1 MAAWALALLLFFNH
15 LLLHAAPQTT
25 TDPAQARALN
35 SIFRQWNI
43 SAKQNTSIV
52 GTGTPDLI
60 ERWNISG
67 NLCTGS
73 AVDTRINIEDPKYN
87 PFIKCNCSFNN
98 ASTCFITHLKVSSL
112 DIAGVFPPELWILK
126 SLTYLNLEKNLLSG
140 PLSPSVGKLT
150 QLSTLIIRINK
161 LSGELP
167 KELGLLSNL
176 RFLAFG
182 TNNFSGPLPSELG
195 KLFMLEELYFDS
207 SGVQG
212 DIPTTFSNLTN
223 LRTVWASD
231 NELTGKIPGFI
242 GDWSKLTTLRFQ
254 GNSFMGPIPLTFSNL
269 TAMNELRIGDLSNG
283 RSSLEFIKKMTS
295 LKTLVLRN
303 NKISDTIPT
312 YIEEFKELS
321 LLDLSF
327 NELWGEIPKSL
338 FKLNS
343 LRYLFL
349 GNNQLTGTL
358 PSEKPGYLL
367 SIDLS
372 YNGLSGSFPD
382 WVDEDSAKHLNLV
395 ANNFTFGTS
404 HIGHFPTGLNCLR
417 REFSCNQASE
427 LRPSFGINCGGPKF
441 ESSSQEYEREI
452 EIDGMASYYVSD
464 SETWA
469 VSDVGYFPEINKNS
483 SQYNRY
489 NDTEHPIANTNDSD
503 LFQTQEL
510 STSSLRFYGLELK
523 NGNYTVK
530 LHFAEHAFADSSTW
544 SSLGRRVFDIYIQGN
559 RVFKDFNI
567 QNEAGGS
574 FRAVTKIFKA
584 QVSANYM
591 EIHLFWAGKGTC
603 CIPDE
608 GTYGP
613 SISAISASL
622 DSEPV
627 SNVKNGTS
635 EIKGTGSH
643 KNEASLI
650 VGIVVGV
657 GFVCFLVVTIFILF
671 QRRKGRSL
679 EDEELFGI
687 DERPHT
693 FSYSELR
700 NATEDFSSSNKLGEG
715 GFGPVTKGILNDG
728 RVIAVKQ
735 LSIKSDQG
743 RNQFLAE
750 ISTISA
756 VQHRNLVKLYGC
768 CIEGQKRLLVYEYLE
783 KKSLDQALFGK
794 RTFVLDWPKRFAICM
809 GVARGLTYLHEES
822 RLRIVHRDIKA
833 SNILLDADLNPK
845 ISDFGL
851 AKLYDDKKTHMS
863 TLVAGTIGYLAPEY
877 AMRGHLTE
885 KADVFSF
892 GVVALEIVSGRPN
905 SAPGLE
911 EDRVFLL
918 EWAWY
923 LYEND
928 REIELV
934 DSDLS
939 TFNEDEVKRVIRVG
953 LMCTQTSSGRRPSM
967 SRVVAMLCG
976 DIEVASVPSKPG
988 YLTDWTFDD
997 IGTFTNDTTTTTASD
1012 TTHQGSS
1019 SIGIRANN

>member
-98 ASTCFITHLKVSSL
+98 ASTCFITHLYEGFFIGYCWCIPTRAMDFEIPHLSVCFLPNAFLGVAPSFIFYCWCIIYAVKL
-112 DIAGVFPPELWILK
+112 TDILLISPR
-126 SLTYLNLEKNLLSG
+126 NLEKNLLSG

-242 GDWSKLTTLRFQ
+242 GDWSKLTT
-254 GNSFMGPIPLTFSNL
+254 
-269 TAMNELRIGDLSNG
+269 
-283 RSSLEFIKKMTS
+283 
-295 LKTLVLRN
+295 
-303 NKISDTIPT
+303 
-312 YIEEFKELS
+312 
-321 LLDLSF
+321 LDLSF

>member
-1 MAAWALALLLFFNH
+1 MSMIVTLC
-15 LLLHAAPQTT
+15 TT
-25 TDPAQARALN
+25 TTKGPNLRDGDETEGGGGCQGNARRRDEVVALVALTRALN

-52 GTGTPDLI
+52 GTGNPDLI

-98 ASTCFITHLKVSSL
+98 ASTCLITHLKVSSL

-126 SLTYLNLEKNLLSG
+126 SLIYLNLEKNLLSG

-254 GNSFMGPIPLTFSNL
+254 GNSFMGPIPLTFSKL

-283 RSSLEFIKKMTS
+283 RSSLEFIRKMTS

-349 GNNQLTGTL
+349 GNNKLTGTL

-404 HIGHFPTGLNCLR
+404 HTGHFPTGLNCLR

-567 QNEAGGS
+567 QNEAG
-574 FRAVTKIFKA
+574 
-584 QVSANYM
+584 
-591 EIHLFWAGKGTC
+591 TC

-700 NATEDFSSSNKLGEG
+700 NATEDF
-715 GFGPVTKGILNDG
+715 
-728 RVIAVKQ
+728 R
-735 LSIKSDQG
+735 

-794 RTFVLDWPKRFAICM
+794 RTFILDWPKRFAICM

-988 YLTDWTFDD
+988 YLTEWTFDD

-1012 TTHQGSS
+1012 TTHQGSL
-1019 SIGIRANN
+1019 SISIHANN

>member
-98 ASTCFITHLKVSSL
+98 ASTCFITHLYEGFFIGYCWCIPTRAMDFEIPHLSVCFLPNAFLGVAPSFIFYCWCIIYAVKL
-112 DIAGVFPPELWILK
+112 TDILLISPR
-126 SLTYLNLEKNLLSG
+126 NLEKNLLSG

-622 DSEPV
+622 
-627 SNVKNGTS
+627 
-635 EIKGTGSH
+635 
-643 KNEASLI
+643 
-650 VGIVVGV
+650 
-657 GFVCFLVVTIFILF
+657 
-671 QRRKGRSL
+671 
-679 EDEELFGI
+679 ELFGI

>member
-1 MAAWALALLLFFNH
+1 
-15 LLLHAAPQTT
+15 
-25 TDPAQARALN
+25 
-35 SIFRQWNI
+35 
-43 SAKQNTSIV
+43 
-52 GTGTPDLI
+52 
-60 ERWNISG
+60 
-67 NLCTGS
+67 
-73 AVDTRINIEDPKYN
+73 
-87 PFIKCNCSFNN
+87 
-98 ASTCFITHLKVSSL
+98 
-112 DIAGVFPPELWILK
+112 
-126 SLTYLNLEKNLLSG
+126 
-140 PLSPSVGKLT
+140 
-150 QLSTLIIRINK
+150 
-161 LSGELP
+161 
-167 KELGLLSNL
+167 
-176 RFLAFG
+176 
-182 TNNFSGPLPSELG
+182 
-195 KLFMLEELYFDS
+195 
-207 SGVQG
+207 
-212 DIPTTFSNLTN
+212 
-223 LRTVWASD
+223 
-231 NELTGKIPGFI
+231 
-242 GDWSKLTTLRFQ
+242 
-254 GNSFMGPIPLTFSNL
+254 
-269 TAMNELRIGDLSNG
+269 
-283 RSSLEFIKKMTS
+283 MTS